1 MINFFFTKNDTI
13 ALAKNKGFSLI
24 EVLVSLSI
32 FTVVVTISVG
42 SLLVLIDANAR
53 SRNMQE
59 VMTNITYTLDSMTRD
74 IRTGS
79 DYYCSTGAL
88 PASEFARQDCASGA
102 ADNRT
107 LSFNEGGQSLT
118 NDVTGARIAYRLS
131 GGEIQRGLGDS
142 PNWVSVTSPNTVIT
156 RLRFQVQGSTA
167 GTDTKPPRV
176 TIYVSGYA
184 KDDDSIPPASFDI
197 QTTVTQQLLDI

>member
-1 MINFFFTKNDTI
+1 MHE
-13 ALAKNKGFSLI
+13 ALSQKKGFSLI

-53 SRNMQE
+53 ARNMQE

-79 DYYCSTGAL
+79 DYYCGSV
-88 PASEFARQDCASGA
+88 ASLTTSGTTRNDCTSGS
-102 ADNRT
+102 ADGRA

-118 NDVTGARIAYRLS
+118 NGVFGDRIAFRLNANAI
-131 GGEIQRGLGDS
+131 ERRLGNGS
-142 PNWVSVTSPNTVIT
+142 WISVTSPNTLIT
-156 RLRFQVQGSTA
+156 FLRFEVNGSTA
-167 GTDTKPPRV
+167 GDLVQPRV
-176 TIYVSGYA
+176 TIYVEGYA
-184 KDDDSIPPASFDI
+184 KDDDNVPPAAFSI